1 MKLVIQRVK
10 EARVTT
16 KDTDRETVIGEIT
29 SGFFVLIGITHSDT
43 ENIAQ
48 KLAEKLLNLRIM
60 DQEKGKMDLSIL
72 DTKGEILVVSQFTL
86 YADTKGGRRPSFID
100 AADPEYARKIYDYF
114 IEKLRA
120 SGLKIETGS
129 FGNYMEIESV
139 ADGPVTLVLES

>member
-10 EARVTT
+10 EAKVTT
-16 KDTDRETVIGEIT
+16 RDTDREIVMGEIT
-29 SGFFVLIGITHSDT
+29 SGLFVLIGITHSDT

-72 DTKGEILVVSQFTL
+72 DIKGEILVVSQFTL
-86 YADTKGGRRPSFID
+86 YADTKGGRRPSFVD
-100 AADPEYARKIYDYF
+100 AADPEHARRLYDYF
-114 IEKLRA
+114 IEKLKE

-139 ADGPVTLVLES
+139 ADGPVTIVLEN